1 MNSGKQNEIDILSAL
16 TGKKFKDLEE
26 NWQKHVRKMF
36 PSIKDEDV
44 IHAFFYQDGY
54 AKPDIVVSVNEKS
67 KLLSVK
73 SGKNPSCHLESFE
86 EFSMFLANLGVPQ
99 RIIKIIHFYQ
109 FGRSNKLSNHGEAF
123 SRAQLQSDFAPYIKE
138 VNEYF
143 LAHSGMVKK
152 IIYRTL
158 IRGLRYRAE
167 PIDFFYYGNVNRG
180 FIFSVDDIY
189 KLILEDPYID
199 CRAIHFY
206 ALVFQ
211 PDGRRVDK
219 QNHLYVRIKW
229 PVLSLRFYDDGFIEK
244 YS

>member
-36 PSIKDEDV
+36 PSIKEEDV

-99 RIIKIIHFYQ
+99 RIIKIIHF
-109 FGRSNKLSNHGEAF
+109 FKFKIRVNITKHFLSNN
-123 SRAQLQSDFAPYIKE
+123 S
-138 VNEYF
+138 
-143 LAHSGMVKK
+143 
-152 IIYRTL
+152 
-158 IRGLRYRAE
+158 
-167 PIDFFYYGNVNRG
+167 
-180 FIFSVDDIY
+180 
-189 KLILEDPYID
+189 
-199 CRAIHFY
+199 
-206 ALVFQ
+206 
-211 PDGRRVDK
+211 
-219 QNHLYVRIKW
+219 
-229 PVLSLRFYDDGFIEK
+229 
-244 YS
+244 